1 MEIDKFIIVD
11 ENDEISS
18 DKSKSPITNNEKI
31 DILTKLIEEVDK
43 KVESDSSIKKL
54 IK

>member
-1 MEIDKFIIVD
+1 MENDKFTIFD

-18 DKSKSPITNNEKI
+18 DKVKSPITNNEKI

-43 KVESDSSIKKL
+43 KVKSDSSIKKL